1 MPLTMRSTGL
11 GAGIDKDRPDYTV
24 YSGEW
29 AVGRIYETRGDPDN
43 LRWFCG
49 APSSK
54 YCGRHALGGGTSCTK
69 AVAEPR
75 KRPHFLVGSWLHGG
89 ASTRKITK
97 RALFRELPDMK
108 LHRSSPDAH
117 RGAARMAKRNFIFD
131 EGSVEAVERL
141 RKQDEE
147 FCRRLRIAVEM
158 GDEFCPTTVI
168 TAPCTSRPVLNYMR
182 TD

>member
-1 MPLTMRSTGL
+1 MSRALYCPFPQKLQERPPAPDFKNSGKEPRCCLTF
-11 GAGIDKDRPDYTV
+11 D
-24 YSGEW
+24 
-29 AVGRIYETRGDPDN
+29 
-43 LRWFCG
+43 CG
-49 APSSK
+49 APSSR
-54 YCGRHALGGGTSCTK
+54 YCGRHALRGDTSCTK

-75 KRPHFLVGSWLHGG
+75 KRPHFLVGSWR
-89 ASTRKITK
+89 TRGSLNTQNHET
-97 RALFRELPDMK
+97 RALSRVAGHEAASQLAG
-108 LHRSSPDAH
+108 HTS
-117 RGAARMAKRNFIFD
+117 GAAHMAKRNFIFD

>member
-1 MPLTMRSTGL
+1 VSRALYCPFPQKLQERPPAPDFKNSGKEPRCCLTF
-11 GAGIDKDRPDYTV
+11 D
-24 YSGEW
+24 
-29 AVGRIYETRGDPDN
+29 
-43 LRWFCG
+43 CG
-49 APSSK
+49 APSSR
-54 YCGRHALGGGTSCTK
+54 YCGRHALRGDTPCTK

-75 KRPHFLVGSWLHGG
+75 KRPHFLVGSWR
-89 ASTRKITK
+89 TRGSLNTQNHET
-97 RALFRELPDMK
+97 RALSRVAGHEAASQLAG
-108 LHRSSPDAH
+108 RTS
-117 RGAARMAKRNFIFD
+117 GAAHMAKQNVIFD

>member
-1 MPLTMRSTGL
+1 MHESGSRASKTPAFLSGLMAYTGE
-11 GAGIDKDRPDYTV
+11 PTQNH
-24 YSGEW
+24 
-29 AVGRIYETRGDPDN
+29 ETR
-43 LRWFCG
+43 
-49 APSSK
+49 
-54 YCGRHALGGGTSCTK
+54 ALSRVAGHEAASQLAGHTS
-69 AVAEPR
+69 
-75 KRPHFLVGSWLHGG
+75 
-89 ASTRKITK
+89 
-97 RALFRELPDMK
+97 
-108 LHRSSPDAH
+108 
-117 RGAARMAKRNFIFD
+117 GAAHMQKRNFIFD

>member
-1 MPLTMRSTGL
+1 MRPTGL
-11 GAGIDKDRPDYTV
+11 GSGIDKDRPDYTV
-24 YSGEW
+24 VTGEW
-29 AVGRIYETRGDPDN
+29 EVGRIYETRGGPDN

-75 KRPHFLVGSWLHGG
+75 KRPHFLVGS
-89 ASTRKITK
+89 SRTRGSLNTQNHET
-97 RALFRELPDMK
+97 RALSRVAGHEAASQLAG
-108 LHRSSPDAH
+108 RTS
-117 RGAARMAKRNFIFD
+117 GAAHMAKQNVIFD